1 MNFSTEVKGEL
12 IEKPIRHDE
21 EKRALLSAFIRTAG
35 VIYSKSGKVGF
46 EITTDRK
53 ELAEFIKNVAG
64 DLYGSTP
71 VEPTAKPS
79 KNGRTAVVFLDETS
93 LFVLEDLGIVK
104 IDEDGVAVNLNVDWS
119 TVESDQCRTAYIK
132 GAFLGSGSVTIPGG
146 SGSTTGYHL
155 EFVFTNYQT
164 ATDFCEILSEAYFMP
179 KLIERKGDYVVYLKT
194 MDEISDLL
202 ALIGANKAVLKL
214 SALSVERDMNNMENR
229 RLNCEMSNMTKQ
241 IDASVKQIRA
251 VSKIDA
257 SIGLSSLPESLR
269 SVAEARTK
277 YKSDTLKEL
286 ADKLK
291 ITKSCLN
298 HRLRKLVEI
307 ANEL

>member
-1 MNFSTEVKGEL
+1 MNFSTQVKGEI
-12 IEKPIRHDE
+12 IEKRIKHDE

-46 EITTDRK
+46 EITTDHK
-53 ELAEFIKNVAG
+53 DLAEFFKNIVA
-64 DLYGSTP
+64 DLYGLTP
-71 VEPTAKPS
+71 VEKEDKPQ
-79 KNGRTAVVFLDETS
+79 KNGRTAVVFLDGST

-104 IDEDGVAVNLNVDWS
+104 IDEGGVAVNLNVDWS
-119 TVESDQCRTAYIK
+119 SVEGDDCRTAYIK
-132 GAFLGSGSVTIPGG
+132 GAFLGSGSVTLPSG
-146 SGSTTGYHL
+146 SGSSTGYHL

-164 ATDFCEILSEAYFMP
+164 ATDFCEILSEAYFLP

-214 SALSVERDMNNMENR
+214 SALSVERDMNNLENR

-251 VSKIDA
+251 VNKIDEA
-257 SIGLSSLPESLR
+257 IGLSSLPESLR

-277 YKSDTLKEL
+277 YKNDTLKEL
-286 ADKLK
+286 ADKLNL
-291 ITKSCLN
+291 TKSCLN

-307 ANEL
+307 AGEL

>member
-1 MNFSTEVKGEL
+1 
-12 IEKPIRHDE
+12 
-21 EKRALLSAFIRTAG
+21 
-35 VIYSKSGKVGF
+35 
-46 EITTDRK
+46 
-53 ELAEFIKNVAG
+53 
-64 DLYGSTP
+64 
-71 VEPTAKPS
+71 
-79 KNGRTAVVFLDETS
+79 
-93 LFVLEDLGIVK
+93 
-104 IDEDGVAVNLNVDWS
+104 
-119 TVESDQCRTAYIK
+119 
-132 GAFLGSGSVTIPGG
+132 
-146 SGSTTGYHL
+146 
-155 EFVFTNYQT
+155 
-164 ATDFCEILSEAYFMP
+164 
-179 KLIERKGDYVVYLKT
+179 